1 MHFDEAF
8 RHCFVKNYMFYVPNY
23 SWLVFFSVE
32 PVQKRAIFEIICIF
46 L

>member
-8 RHCFVKNYMFYVPNY
+8 RQCFVCLTIHGWF
-23 SWLVFFSVE
+23 FFSVE